1 MGNRSNLKAVEK
13 ARISHSDDMTS
24 SNALLN
30 QRLRGF
36 WELSL
41 FSEVTTISRKP
52 LEGLQSAGM
61 EVCVW
66 DASGGTAKGV

>member
-30 QRLRGF
+30 QRVRGF

-41 FSEVTTISRKP
+41 FSEVTTISR

-61 EVCVW
+61 EGCVW
-66 DASGGTAKGV
+66 DASGGTVKGV